1 MRPKGGVRLLTKSVA
16 LYGARLSPQVRCDS
30 VHPAFLE
37 GAMIDGIAA
46 ATSHPDGARARMT
59 RNVPLGR
66 LGTRAEV
73 AAHRL
78 PVVRRVF
85 VTGGESPSTA
95 GSQFAVIV
103 LRRPR
108 EGGDP

>member
-1 MRPKGGVRLLTKSVA
+1 
-16 LYGARLSPQVRCDS
+16 
-30 VHPAFLE
+30 
-37 GAMIDGIAA
+37 MIDGIAA

-103 LRRPR
+103 LRRPPR
-108 EGGDP
+108 RRGPRTTVRWCVGTAVVIGSRSRGDGTGAK